1 MLKLL
6 ILACVGALIGWMTNV
21 IAIKLLFR
29 PVEPIRILGNK
40 IMLQGLIP
48 KRKSEIAKT
57 IGDVISEELVSMEQ
71 IVDQLI
77 VDMDKGKI
85 VLEIKRKVV
94 EVADEKMPSMI
105 PSMFKGLI
113 LQNIE
118 KIIDENGDEI
128 VVEMAEKLSHQA
140 IKSVNISKMVENKI
154 MGYDFLQ
161 IENLTLRIAKKELK
175 HIEWLGGVIGFLI
188 GLIQGMAVLYLF

>member
-1 MLKLL
+1 
-6 ILACVGALIGWMTNV
+6 
-21 IAIKLLFR
+21 
-29 PVEPIRILGNK
+29 
-40 IMLQGLIP
+40 
-48 KRKSEIAKT
+48 
-57 IGDVISEELVSMEQ
+57 
-71 IVDQLI
+71 
-77 VDMDKGKI
+77 
-85 VLEIKRKVV
+85 V

>member
-1 MLKLL
+1 MVKLL
-6 ILACVGALIGWMTNV
+6 ILASVGALIGWMTNV

-29 PVEPIRILGNK
+29 PVEPIRLIGTK
-40 IMLQGLIP
+40 IAFQGLIP
-48 KRKSEIAKT
+48 KRKAEIAKT
-57 IGDVISEELVSMEQ
+57 IGDVVSEELISMEQ

-77 VDMDKGKI
+77 EDMDKVKI
-85 VLEIKRKVV
+85 IEEIKRKVI

-113 LQNIE
+113 IQNIE

-140 IKSVNISKMVENKI
+140 IESVNISKMVENKI
-154 MGYDFLQ
+154 MSYDFLE

>member
-57 IGDVISEELVSMEQ
+57 IGDVIAEELVSMEQ

-77 VDMDKGKI
+77 VDMDKVKI

>member
-1 MLKLL
+1 MIKLL

-29 PVEPIRILGNK
+29 PVDPIKLVGNK
-40 IMLQGLIP
+40 VVLQGLIP
-48 KRKSEIAKT
+48 KRKAEIAKT
-57 IGDVISEELVSMEQ
+57 IGDVIAEELVSMEQ

-77 VDMDKGKI
+77 VDMDKAKI
-85 VLEIKRKVV
+85 IGEIKRKVV

-105 PSMFKGLI
+105 PSMFKGMI

-128 VVEMAEKLSHQA
+128 VVEMAEKLSHRA
-140 IKSVNISKMVENKI
+140 IKSVNISKMGENKI
-154 MGYDFLQ
+154 MGYDFL
-161 IENLTLRIAKKELK
+161 
-175 HIEWLGGVIGFLI
+175 
-188 GLIQGMAVLYLF
+188 

>member
-57 IGDVISEELVSMEQ
+57 IGDVIAEELVSMEQ

-85 VLEIKRKVV
+85 ILEIKRKVV